1 MRKPFTLLLALGA
14 ATWMASSALA
24 ETDSAQALNPDPS
37 INRKASRDYTSL
49 VDRDAAFRSKRIRE
63 ECDPIQDADL
73 RQQCVAS
80 FSNGATTAGT
90 GTMSSG
96 SGK

>member
-1 MRKPFTLLLALGA
+1 MNKPFTLLLALGA

-37 INRKASRDYTSL
+37 INRKASREYTSL
-49 VDRDAAFRSKRIRE
+49 VDHDAAFRNKRIRE
-63 ECDPIQDADL
+63 ECGSIDDVDL

-80 FSNGATTAGT
+80 FTNGATTAGT
-90 GTMSSG
+90 QSSG
-96 SGK
+96 AGK